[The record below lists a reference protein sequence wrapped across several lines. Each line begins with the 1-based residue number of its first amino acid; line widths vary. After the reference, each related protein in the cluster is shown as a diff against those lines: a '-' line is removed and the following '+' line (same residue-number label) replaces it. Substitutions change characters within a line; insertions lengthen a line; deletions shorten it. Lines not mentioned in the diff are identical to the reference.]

1 MPTRSANPV
10 ALFPAPVA
18 DVAAEIGATLSG
30 DLLPILTEAIR
41 RANLGEYLDDE
52 GVMRECQL
60 TKRQIRHL
68 RDTRQISFHKAGRT
82 IRYKTADVF
91 AFMEA
96 GRIPAR
102 APVDT

>member
-1 MPTRSANPV
+1 MLTPPRDPV

-18 DVAAEIGATLSG
+18 DVAAEIGATLSV
-30 DLLPILTEAIR
+30 DLLPLLTEAVR

-52 GVMRECQL
+52 GVMHEL
-60 TKRQIRHL
+60 SISKRQLRHIR
-68 RDTRQISFHKAGRT
+68 DSRQLDFQKRGRL

-96 GRIPAR
+96 GRIPAKS
-102 APVDT
+102 PVTT